1 MQRSQVQIL
10 SSRLFK
16 LFLSNDLRLTIGDTF
31 LVKSLVIPSVI
42 PKVIPLGRR
51 MVAGRPLN
59 DRSAQAAKKS
69 RQDLHAILTALRSAT
84 FSLVLKFDVPDPN
97 SRLR

>member
-1 MQRSQVQIL
+1 M
-10 SSRLFK
+10 SSRLFNS
-16 LFLSNDLRLTIGDTF
+16 FPVNELRVARGDTF

-51 MVAGRPLN
+51 MVAERSRNGR
-59 DRSAQAAKKS
+59 SVQAAKTS
-69 RQDLHAILTALRSAT
+69 RQGPHSILTGLRAAT
-84 FSLVLKFDVPDPN
+84 FSLVLKSADPN